1 MDLDACK
8 SFFTE
13 TYTALEVF
21 RLMYPTEWRQNLT
34 GDIMNK
40 YITCVEVES
49 KIMSLTNETL
59 LRKLCLH
66 VNDVLVWAQAIETAL
81 NTPPEPTVDFPE
93 PAAAEDDVML
103 LDG

>member
-1 MDLDACK
+1 MDTAACK

-13 TYTALEVF
+13 TYAALEIF
-21 RLMYPTEWRQNLT
+21 RLMYPTEWRQSLT

-40 YITCVEVES
+40 YITCVEVQPN
-49 KIMSLTNETL
+49 IMSLTNETL

-66 VNDVLVWAQAIETAL
+66 VNDVLVWAQAIETAI
-81 NTPPEPTVDFPE
+81 NNPPEPTVNFQ
-93 PAAAEDDVML
+93 EDDVML